1 MRNSNLTTKYL
12 EISRKCT
19 IFAKKIGRD
28 TIKSINMKENPDLK
42 LSIIVPVCNVEKYIR
57 ACMESIFKQG
67 LDEDIFEVI
76 IVNDGTQDR
85 SMEVIEDI
93 IAQHKNITAINQEN
107 QGISMARNNGM
118 AIARGEYLLMPDPD
132 DLLIENSVK
141 PLLEKALETKA
152 DMVIADFL
160 GVEDTFIDQ
169 RYKTIQQE
177 SSLVFKE
184 KKGKELFLDDLVSNE
199 CYVWRTIYRR
209 DFLISNNIS
218 FYPGITFQDIPFTHK
233 CYLKSIKSFKTHWL
247 LYVYRIRQDSVSS
260 SGTFC
265 LEKAHDFCI
274 AIAQTWDLKN
284 GNNLDSS
291 VIIKL
296 NNDIYHSFQNLLSRT
311 IFGIDAYKDK
321 IQVIKLLRSTIP
333 DLRFNNGIKQKIHTL
348 LFRTSPHLYI
358 IFLMILKKTHWH
370 HQYKRQQSTKR
381 NAK

>member
-1 MRNSNLTTKYL
+1 
-12 EISRKCT
+12 
-19 IFAKKIGRD
+19 
-28 TIKSINMKENPDLK
+28 MKENSGLQ
-42 LSIIVPVCNVEKYIR
+42 LSIIVPVYNVEKYIR

-67 LDEDIFEVI
+67 LDEDTFEVI
-76 IVNDGTQDR
+76 IVNDGTKDR
-85 SMEVIEDI
+85 SMEVIQDI
-93 IAQHKNITAINQEN
+93 IAQHKNITVINQEN
-107 QGISMARNNGM
+107 QGLSMARNNGM
-118 AIARGEYLLMPDPD
+118 AIARGEYILMPDSD
-132 DLLIENSVK
+132 DLLVENSVK
-141 PLLEKALETKA
+141 PLLEKAIGTKA

-333 DLRFNNGIKQKIHTL
+333 DLRFNNGIKQKIHSF
-348 LFRTSPHLYI
+348 LFRNSPHLFI
-358 IFLMILKKTHWH
+358 IIMLIVKRLCWH
-370 HQYKRQQSTKR
+370 QKSY
-381 NAK
+381 

>member
-1 MRNSNLTTKYL
+1 MTGKQKRLNNYN
-12 EISRKCT
+12 E
-19 IFAKKIGRD
+19 D
-28 TIKSINMKENPDLK
+28 TNTINMKENSNLQ
-42 LSIIVPVCNVEKYIR
+42 LSIIVPVYNVEKYIR

-67 LDEDIFEVI
+67 LDEDTFEVI

-85 SMEVIEDI
+85 SMEVIQDI
-93 IAQHKNITAINQEN
+93 IAQHKNITVINQEN
-107 QGISMARNNGM
+107 QGISMVRNNGM
-118 AIARGEYLLMPDPD
+118 AIARGEYLLMPDSD
-132 DLLIENSVK
+132 DMLVENSVK

-160 GVEDTFIDQ
+160 KVEDTLFDQ

-177 SSLVFKE
+177 PSLVFNE
-184 KKGKELFLDDLVSNE
+184 KKGKALFLDDLIDYE
-199 CYVWRTIYRR
+199 CYVWRTLYRR

-274 AIAQTWDLKN
+274 AIAQTRDLKN

-333 DLRFNNGIKQKIHTL
+333 DLRFNNGIKQKIHSF
-348 LFRTSPHLYI
+348 LFRNSPQLLI
-358 IFLMILKKTHWH
+358 IIMLIVKRLCWH
-370 HQYKRQQSTKR
+370 SKSY
-381 NAK
+381 